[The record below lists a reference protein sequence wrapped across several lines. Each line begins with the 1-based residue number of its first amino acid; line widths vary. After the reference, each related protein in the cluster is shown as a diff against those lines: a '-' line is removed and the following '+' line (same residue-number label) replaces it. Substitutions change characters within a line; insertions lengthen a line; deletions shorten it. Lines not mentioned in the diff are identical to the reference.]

1 MKGIILAG
9 GSGTRLYPITS
20 IITKHLLPVY
30 NKPMIYYPLSTL
42 MLAGIKNILIISTPD
57 NIDKFK
63 DLLGNGENF
72 GISLSYE
79 VQNKPNGIAEAF
91 LIGEKFIGN
100 DDVCLILG
108 DNVFYGKSLPVILK
122 RTMNEVIRTNFSIIF
137 GYRVKD
143 PGRYGVIEFNNN
155 KEVVSI
161 EEKPNTPKSN
171 YAAVGLY
178 FYKNYIINLAKQ
190 LKPSKRGELEITDL
204 NIKVLNDKN
213 LKTEILDSVFWLD
226 TGTHD
231 ALVEA
236 SNFIKTV
243 ENREGKKVSCLEE
256 IAYKYNY
263 IDDNKLEDII
273 KKYNNEYGNYLKK
286 IIK

>member
-9 GSGTRLYPITS
+9 GAGTRLYPTTNIVS
-20 IITKHLLPVY
+20 KQLLPIY

-42 MLAGIKNILIISTPD
+42 MLSGIKEILIISTPQD
-57 NIDKFK
+57 INKFK
-63 DLLGNGENF
+63 DLLGDGENF
-72 GISLSYE
+72 GISLSYDIQE
-79 VQNKPNGIAEAF
+79 KPNGIAEAIS
-91 LIGEKFIGN
+91 IGEQFIAD

-108 DNVFYGKSLPVILK
+108 DNVFYG
-122 RTMNEVIRTNFSIIF
+122 SIHLN
-137 GYRVKD
+137 D
-143 PGRYGVIEFNNN
+143 N

-161 EEKPNTPKSN
+161 EEKPFKPKSN

-178 FYKNYIINLAKQ
+178 FYKNYIVDLVKD

-204 NIKVLNDKN
+204 NIKVLKN
-213 LKTEILDSVFWLD
+213 NRLKTEILDSVFWLD

-263 IDDNKLEDII
+263 INDEQLKKII
-273 KKYNNEYGNYLKK
+273 LKYNNEYGNYLKK
-286 IIK
+286 IVK

>member
-9 GSGTRLYPITS
+9 GSGTRLYPTTN
-20 IITKHLLPVY
+20 IISKQLFPVY

-42 MLAGIKNILIISTPD
+42 MLAGIKDILIISTPHD
-57 NIDKFK
+57 IDKFRE
-63 DLLGNGENF
+63 LLGNGEKF

-79 VQNKPNGIAEAF
+79 AQDKPNGIAEAF
-91 LIGEKFIGN
+91 LIGENFIGN

-108 DNVFYGKSLPVILK
+108 DNVFYGKNLPVILK
-122 RTMNEVIRTNFSIIF
+122 KTAQSVINNDFSTIF
-137 GYRVKD
+137 GFRVKD
-143 PGRYGVIEFNNN
+143 PERYGVIEFNDNN
-155 KEVVSI
+155 DVISI
-161 EEKPNTPKSN
+161 EEKPTDPKSN

-178 FYKNYIINLAKQ
+178 FYKNYVINLAKE
-190 LKPSKRGELEITDL
+190 LVPSDRGELEITDL
-204 NIKVLNDKN
+204 NIKVLENKN
-213 LKTEILDSVFWLD
+213 LKAKILDSVFWLD

-263 IDDNKLEDII
+263 ITTAQLQNII
-273 KKYNNEYGNYLKK
+273 ENYNNEYGNYLKK
-286 IIK
+286 LIK